1 MRAKVKVEPGICKFA
16 VLVRAIAEDNQ
27 NVTFEF
33 KTTCDTIKEFA
44 ELVSKVTPIDAIQSL
59 SRTENPIMAVSRE
72 LLCKKGCCEA
82 CPVPA
87 ATLKVMQVATNL
99 ALPQDVTL
107 KITKEQ

>member
-1 MRAKVKVEPGICKFA
+1 MKAKVQVEPGICNFA

-44 ELVSKVTPIDAIQSL
+44 ERVNKVTPIDSIQSL
-59 SRTENPIMAVSRE
+59 SRAENPIMTVGRE
-72 LLCKKGCCEA
+72 LLCEKGCCEA

-99 ALPQDVTL
+99 ALPQDVIL
-107 KITKEQ
+107 KITKEP